1 MEMNSH
7 SKMNMAALVYITN
20 PLAWPELYGLL
31 LRVSL

>member
-7 SKMNMAALVYITN
+7 FTMNMAALVYLTN

-31 LRVSL
+31 FTVSL